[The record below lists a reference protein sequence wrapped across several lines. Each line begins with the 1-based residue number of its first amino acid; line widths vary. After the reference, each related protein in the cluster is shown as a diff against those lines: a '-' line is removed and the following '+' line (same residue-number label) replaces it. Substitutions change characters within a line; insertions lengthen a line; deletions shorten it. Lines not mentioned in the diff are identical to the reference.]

1 MIERLFVLNQGI
13 ILSFMHLRFSFNL
26 SDTIKLDEALKL
38 ILLATSA
45 DSTLTSL
52 ALLLLN
58 ILASSVFWALVQ
70 VTCVFVQHL

>member
-58 ILASSVFWALVQ
+58 ILASSVFWGWVQ

>member
-13 ILSFMHLRFSFNL
+13 ILSFMHLTFSFNL
-26 SDTIKLDEALKL
+26 SDTIKLDETLKL
-38 ILLATSA
+38 ILLATST

-52 ALLLLN
+52 ALLLLK
-58 ILASSVFWALVQ
+58 ILASSVFWAWVQ